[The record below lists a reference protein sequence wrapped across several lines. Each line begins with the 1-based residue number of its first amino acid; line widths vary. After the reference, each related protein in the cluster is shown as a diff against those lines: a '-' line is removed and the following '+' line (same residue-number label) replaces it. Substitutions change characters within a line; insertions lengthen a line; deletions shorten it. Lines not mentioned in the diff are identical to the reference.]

1 MKAEDDPEFMETV
14 EEVILDLSPAE
25 LNACEIIAKDL
36 DVDPVVEA
44 LKPFYD
50 RYLEARR
57 PKD

>member
-25 LNACEIIAKDL
+25 LNACETIAKDL

-44 LKPFYD
+44 LKPFYGC
-50 RYLEARR
+50 YLEERR